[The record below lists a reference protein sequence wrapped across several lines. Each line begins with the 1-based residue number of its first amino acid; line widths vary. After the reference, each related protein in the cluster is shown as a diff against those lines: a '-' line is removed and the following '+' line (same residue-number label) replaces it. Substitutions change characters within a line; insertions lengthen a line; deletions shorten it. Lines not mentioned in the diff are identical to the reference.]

1 MEMLSESW
9 IRNAR
14 HSRLALDERGSCLRT
29 SICETGTSR
38 RSGRKRGLI
47 SPPLFSCTLQI
58 KPLSV
63 YLSPSLVAHIS
74 PVSSSRRPWW
84 SKSKHTPRAV
94 DYYRSYA
101 PLAILTIARAT
112 FDGTPN
118 SMLKPRP
125 LNRISHVS

>member
-38 RSGRKRGLI
+38 RSRGERGLI
-47 SPPLFSCTLQI
+47 SRSLSSCTHRI
-58 KPLSV
+58 KSLSI
-63 YLSPSLVAHIS
+63 YLSPSLVAQILCKC
-74 PVSSSRRPWW
+74 VIAAVDDRGGQNQN
-84 SKSKHTPRAV
+84 TPQGLSV
-94 DYYRSYA
+94 DYYRSHA
-101 PLAILTIARAT
+101 PLAIMTIAQAT

-125 LNRISHVS
+125 LN